1 MSSPPARFAAIGLGL
16 LTLTLLAAC
25 GGGGGDA
32 PTATSPAVPEPTRLP
47 GDLRETGEAPV
58 FWRTVDQFQTVRA
71 GELYKVILRITNG
84 YDEETL
90 SIVAERK
97 GGGGGVELEATLVEP
112 VGDEGPGTFYSFSLK
127 LPKPGNWEVT
137 AVAGDDERSITVQVR
152 PGGPSTR
159 Y

>member
-1 MSSPPARFAAIGLGL
+1 MDEVWLFLGRFHPVVLHLPIGVLIAVFLLELVTLLREPQKLRLAIGVLLGFGAISALTAMTLGL
-16 LTLTLLAAC
+16 MLAS
-25 GGGGGDA
+25 GG
-32 PTATSPAVPEPTRLP
+32 
-47 GDLRETGEAPV
+47 
-58 FWRTVDQFQTVRA
+58 
-71 GELYKVILRITNG
+71 G

-97 GGGGGVELEATLVEP
+97 GGGSGVELEATRVEP

-127 LPKPGNWEVT
+127 LPKPGNWDVT
-137 AVAGDDERSITVQVR
+137 AVAGDDERSITVQVK